1 MFQFKANSLLK
12 NNSYTS
18 MLKKENS
25 IINKIKSHISMEDI
39 YKSPLLS
46 TALRRNKKIR
56 FNLLTSN
63 DYKVKS
69 ISVNNDKKQHL
80 IDNIN
85 SFRKIYFNYNKSVKY
100 SLDEM
105 NNMSKENREFTQ
117 RYNQMKRL
125 RMPNRLLFSDI
136 KGEYEKQNYVLPKL
150 EENNN
155 LFKQNLLLSNNDTDL
170 QKFIRYGYGTS
181 KSNNKSLSFLR
192 KMDNELNDDLKD
204 ESQIFAMNFANNPNI
219 IFRRRRNYM
228 RISKSVLKEWMTYK
242 KDIRRVQK
250 TIDSLQDID
259 YFFNS
264 DNKDYLDTLRYFD
277 SGNTSANYS
286 TSLGNNNSSVFD
298 KLNRVNNKTKRLSL
312 RNISKYTSDEND
324 KTKNRNSRFFGAST
338 INNFSGSNSLE
349 NKSLAKL
356 IKKPKKKKKI
366 QKKYITRKNYKK
378 TLETLYNK
386 IITSDDSSIFDKKIK
401 NYLKFRRYQ
410 LEPKITRENICNNVE
425 QLREK
430 ICKDNSIKRLIYF
443 RKNIDSTY
451 TGDININK
459 KENELA
465 KKFHK
470 IEDQIVQ
477 TFSTI
482 KN

>member
-25 IINKIKSHISMEDI
+25 IINKIKSHISMEEI
-39 YKSPLLS
+39 YKSPYLS

-85 SFRKIYFNYNKSVKY
+85 SFRKIYFDYNKNVKY

-105 NNMSKENREFTQ
+105 NNMSKENRQFTQ
-117 RYNQMKRL
+117 RYNQMKKL
-125 RMPNRLLFSDI
+125 RMPNRLLFSDV

-170 QKFIRYGYGTS
+170 QKFIRYGYGSS
-181 KSNNKSLSFLR
+181 KSNNKSISFLR

-228 RISKSVLKEWMTYK
+228 RIPKSVLKEWMTYK

-298 KLNRVNNKTKRLSL
+298 KLKRINNKSKKLSL
-312 RNISKYTSDEND
+312 RNISKYTSEEND
-324 KTKNRNSRFFGAST
+324 KTKNKNSRFNFGAST

-349 NKSLAKL
+349 NKSIARL
-356 IKKPKKKKKI
+356 IKKPKKKK
-366 QKKYITRKNYKK
+366 
-378 TLETLYNK
+378 
-386 IITSDDSSIFDKKIK
+386 
-401 NYLKFRRYQ
+401 
-410 LEPKITRENICNNVE
+410 
-425 QLREK
+425 
-430 ICKDNSIKRLIYF
+430 
-443 RKNIDSTY
+443 
-451 TGDININK
+451 
-459 KENELA
+459 
-465 KKFHK
+465 
-470 IEDQIVQ
+470 
-477 TFSTI
+477 
-482 KN
+482 